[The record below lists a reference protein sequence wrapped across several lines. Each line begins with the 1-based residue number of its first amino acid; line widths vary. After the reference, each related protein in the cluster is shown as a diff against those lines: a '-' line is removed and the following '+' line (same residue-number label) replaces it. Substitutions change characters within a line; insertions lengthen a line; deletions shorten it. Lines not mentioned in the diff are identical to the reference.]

1 MRRENRVREA
11 LQRIPRDASLLSE
24 NQPVRELTELLDVFL
39 SPPIK
44 YLSVSRTTK
53 ILHRYRPHLI
63 PILDNKLFESY
74 YQPTAVLSG
83 EKISTLPAQTAL
95 DCLRI
100 LKIDA
105 DANREI
111 LENLVAET
119 GLTPLRVFDVLLW
132 LNFPVK
138 NS

>member
-83 EKISTLPAQTAL
+83 EKISTLPAQKAL

-111 LENLVAET
+111 LENLAAET